1 MARRST
7 GQGRFSSRQKTWF
20 WIVITTATVIA
31 LLYWEQIALLYV
43 LATVSMTFLLLVVA
57 FSDLSGAQTA
67 AAAGP
72 PALEPPAGEGTVK
85 TPQPAPQ
92 STFGA
97 RSRKRQR

>member
-1 MARRST
+1 MARRTS
-7 GQGRFSSRQKTWF
+7 GQGRFSSRQTTWF
-20 WIVITTATVIA
+20 WIVMTTAIVIA

-43 LATVSMTFLLLVVA
+43 LATVSMTFLLLIVA

-72 PALEPPAGEGTVK
+72 PALEPLVGEEAVK
-85 TPQPAPQ
+85 TAQPASQ

-97 RSRKRQR
+97 RSRKKRR